1 MVTISTLINKG
12 LVSRGR
18 LFCFSVELPDKP
30 GELVRI
36 SEVLARLNANVIG
49 LDHNQFKNTDRFMNV
64 ELEVT
69 CETSGHAHI
78 DEIQRELAMIGYKVR
93 KVY

>member
-1 MVTISTLINKG
+1 M
-12 LVSRGR
+12 
-18 LFCFSVELPDKP
+18 FCFSVELPDKP
-30 GELVRI
+30 GELLRI

-78 DEIQRELAMIGYKVR
+78 EEIQTELARMGYKTR